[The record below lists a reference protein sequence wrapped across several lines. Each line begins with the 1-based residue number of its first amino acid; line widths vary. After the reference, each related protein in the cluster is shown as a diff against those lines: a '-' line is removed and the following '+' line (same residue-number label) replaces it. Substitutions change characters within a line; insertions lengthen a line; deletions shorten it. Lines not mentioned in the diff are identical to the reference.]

1 MQGITQGIQFNPVIS
16 EDKMSKK
23 DTKMMELGKAA
34 DFMRKAADIIDKIA
48 GAKTSEGDET
58 KQIKKKRICD

>member
-1 MQGITQGIQFNPVIS
+1 
-16 EDKMSKK
+16 MSK
-23 DTKMMELGKAA
+23 DTNMAELGKAA
-34 DFMRKAADIIDKIA
+34 DYMRKAADIIDKIS

>member
-1 MQGITQGIQFNPVIS
+1 
-16 EDKMSKK
+16 MSKK

-48 GAKTSEGDET
+48 GAKTSEGDER

>member
-1 MQGITQGIQFNPVIS
+1 
-16 EDKMSKK
+16 MSKK

-48 GAKTSEGDET
+48 GAPANEGDEAKTT
-58 KQIKKKRICD
+58 KRRRICD